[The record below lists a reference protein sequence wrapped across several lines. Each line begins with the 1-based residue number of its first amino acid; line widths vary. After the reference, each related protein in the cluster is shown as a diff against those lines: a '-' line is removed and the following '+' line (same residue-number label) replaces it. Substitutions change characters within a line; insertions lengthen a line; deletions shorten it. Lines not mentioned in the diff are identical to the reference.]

1 MKKIYHIIIF
11 AVAVMFLACE
21 SDVLNKGPLDTVDEE
36 LVWTDPSVAQLYI
49 NDLYGGLTFYNIWS
63 NLDNT
68 TDIVET
74 GHSWMESYQYY
85 AGQVTADQ
93 DNYSRWWYYS
103 NIRKLNVLL
112 DNAERL
118 GESDLAKTVTGEAL
132 FLRAYYYFHLVRAY
146 GGVPLIK
153 KAQQLDDS
161 LSVAR
166 NSYEEC
172 VQFISD
178 EMDKAAELLPS
189 SWDDVNIGRATSGAA
204 LAVKSIILL
213 HAASKLNN
221 PSNDPAKWQAA
232 ADASKDVI
240 DLGVYSLY
248 PDYGELFFDNNNEEV
263 IFDIQWGYPYRYHEG
278 EEIISQNFIIEPQN
292 SITPGEWGPWGA
304 NRPTQEYVDMFEMD
318 NGKAI
323 TDPTSGFDP
332 QNPYEGRD
340 PRFYASIFY
349 NGTPWRGNIIE
360 TYQDGRSG
368 PGEWD
373 IYDTGANMTGYYCRK
388 FADPNVPCVYMIDEV
403 KANWIMIR
411 YAEVL
416 LNYAET
422 QIALGNEEEARSYI
436 NLVRARAGMP
446 PTEATGDDLV
456 QLYRNER
463 VVELGMEEQ
472 RHFDLR
478 RWLIAEETLNRPVH
492 RMSITKNEDDSFT
505 YEVEELMERV
515 FPARMYWQPIPI
527 DEIRKNRNLVQNP
540 GY

>member
-1 MKKIYHIIIF
+1 MKKYYILIF
-11 AVAVMFLACE
+11 ALLALFSACE
-21 SDVLNKGPLDTVDEE
+21 RNVLDKGPLNTVDEE
-36 LVWTDPSVAQLYI
+36 LVWTDPSVAQLYV
-49 NDLYGGLTFYNIWS
+49 NDLYAGLSFYNIWD

-68 TDIVET
+68 TDLIET
-74 GHSWMESYQYY
+74 GHTWMGSYQYY
-85 AGQVTADQ
+85 AGLVTADQ
-93 DNYSRWWYYS
+93 DNYSRWYYYS

-112 DNAERL
+112 DNAEKL
-118 GESDLAKTVTGEAL
+118 GDSELAKTVTGEAI

-153 KAQQLDDS
+153 HAQNITDD

-172 VQFISD
+172 VTFICD
-178 EMDKAAELLPS
+178 ELDKAAELLPP

-204 LAVKSIILL
+204 LALKSILLL
-213 HAASKLNN
+213 HAASPLNN
-221 PSNDPAKWQAA
+221 PTNDLSKWQAA
-232 ADASKDVI
+232 ADAAKTVI
-240 DLGVYSLY
+240 DLGVYALY
-248 PDYGELFFDNNNEEV
+248 PDYANLFFDNNNEEV

-292 SITPGEWGPWGA
+292 AITPGEWGPWGA
-304 NRPTQEYVDMFEMD
+304 NRPTQEYVDMFEMA

-323 TDPTSGFDP
+323 TDPESGYDP

-349 NGTPWRGNIIE
+349 NGTEWRGNVIE
-360 TYQDGRSG
+360 TFFGGRSG

-411 YAEVL
+411 YAEIL

-422 QIALGNEEEARSYI
+422 QIALGNEEEARTYI
-436 NLVRARAGMP
+436 NMVRDRAGMP
-446 PTEATGDDLV
+446 PAEATGDDLV
-456 QLYRNER
+456 KLYRNER

-472 RHFDLR
+472 RHFDVR
-478 RWLIAEETLNRPVH
+478 RWKIAEEVLGRTLH
-492 RMSITKNEDDSFT
+492 KMSITRNDDGTFS
-505 YEVEELMERV
+505 YEVEELSERV
-515 FPARMYWQPIPI
+515 FPTRMYWQPIPI
-527 DEIRKNRNLVQNP
+527 DEIRKNKNLEQNP